1 MTKGTQKLVETGK
14 SQTQI
19 AKELGT
25 VPSMVSRVMRDE
37 RVPGVTFRRAAL
49 EAYGIDW
56 GDWDD
61 PDDEV
66 ATEETATDAKGSA

>member
-25 VPSMVSRVMRDE
+25 VPSMVSRVMRAE
-37 RVPGVTFRRAAL
+37 RVPGVTFRRAARD
-49 EAYGIDW
+49 AYGIDW
-56 GDWDD
+56 AAWDEPAAD
-61 PDDEV
+61 SEQEQPE
-66 ATEETATDAKGSA
+66 AEADAS